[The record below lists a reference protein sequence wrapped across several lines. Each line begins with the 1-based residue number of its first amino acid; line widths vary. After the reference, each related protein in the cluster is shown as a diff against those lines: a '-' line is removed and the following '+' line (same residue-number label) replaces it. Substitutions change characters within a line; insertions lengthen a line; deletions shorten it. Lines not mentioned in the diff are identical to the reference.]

1 MSSKIIWDFLKKEGF
16 SDFGVA
22 GLMGNLDAESALRPN
37 NLQDTY
43 SRSLGLSDAEYTAKV
58 DNGTYTNFVRDSAGY
73 GLAQWT
79 YWSRKEN
86 LLNYAKSKKKS
97 IGDLEMQ
104 LEFLVKELKTSYK
117 NSVYNILVNATTVQQ
132 ASDVVLMNF
141 ERPANAA
148 AQKSKRAAM
157 GQVYYDKYAK
167 GVENTTM
174 ATNTYK
180 KGQKTKLSE
189 NFNSLEFDCHGS
201 GCCSETIINP
211 KLVEYVQKIRDHFGK
226 SITVT
231 SGYRCPVHN
240 KRIGGA
246 TGSRHSKGDAADIV
260 VSGVAPR
267 EVAKYAESIG
277 IKGIGLYETNAD
289 GHFTHVDTRDVK
301 SFWYGQ
307 NEAKRTTFGG
317 STPVPD
323 PSPAPTPKPSINNN
337 VLSIGDTGEDV
348 RKLQEQLVKLGYNV
362 GSKGPDGDFGSKTYA
377 AVIDFQRKH
386 NLKDDGIV
394 GPLTENAIKEAIKN
408 MEQNTATPEVEE
420 KKTFKVGDTV
430 RLVPGATYVGGGSI
444 ASYIFD
450 KKLYIREVRKD
461 GNYIIS
467 TLKTGAITGMVSPEA
482 VVDYEGTAVVVQPN
496 FEPYL
501 VKITASA
508 LNVRAGAGTQYP
520 IITQLRKN
528 GVYTIVGE
536 NGKWGKLKTSGWISL
551 DYTKKLDLN
560 NG

>member
-1 MSSKIIWDFLKKEGF
+1 M
-16 SDFGVA
+16 
-22 GLMGNLDAESALRPN
+22 
-37 NLQDTY
+37 
-43 SRSLGLSDAEYTAKV
+43 
-58 DNGTYTNFVRDSAGY
+58 
-73 GLAQWT
+73 
-79 YWSRKEN
+79 
-86 LLNYAKSKKKS
+86 
-97 IGDLEMQ
+97 
-104 LEFLVKELKTSYK
+104 KTSYK

-157 GQVYYDKYAK
+157 GQVYYNKYAK

-189 NFNSLEFDCHGS
+189 NFSSVEFDCHGS

-260 VSGVAPR
+260 VTGVAPR

-277 IKGIGLYETNAD
+277 IKGIGLYETSAD

-317 STPVPD
+317 STPAPD
-323 PSPAPTPKPSINNN
+323 PSPAPAPQPSINNN

-348 RKLQEQLVKLGYNV
+348 RELQEWLVKLGYNV

-394 GPLTENAIKEAIKN
+394 GPLTENAIKEAIDMMDENVIIPEKEELKLEEG
-408 MEQNTATPEVEE
+408 MEVALLN
-420 KKTFKVGDTV
+420 
-430 RLVPGATYVGGGSI
+430 GAVFTNGKSI
-444 ASYIFD
+444 ASWMFN
-450 KKLYIREVRKD
+450 KKLYVRKV
-461 GNYIIS
+461 NENNITIS
-467 TLKTGAITGMVSPEA
+467 TVKSGAVSGIVDKKWLKVWDEA
-482 VVDYEGTAVVVQPN
+482 LEAAPGFNSYIVM
-496 FEPYL
+496 
-501 VKITASA
+501 ITADV
-508 LNVRAGAGTQYP
+508 LNVRAGAGTNYKVNTQVKKHQLYT
-520 IITQLRKN
+520 IIDEKDGWGRLKN
-528 GVYTIVGE
+528 G
-536 NGKWGKLKTSGWISL
+536 SGWISL
-551 DYTKKLDLN
+551 EFAQKVK
-560 NG
+560 

>member
-1 MSSKIIWDFLKKEGF
+1 M
-16 SDFGVA
+16 
-22 GLMGNLDAESALRPN
+22 
-37 NLQDTY
+37 
-43 SRSLGLSDAEYTAKV
+43 
-58 DNGTYTNFVRDSAGY
+58 
-73 GLAQWT
+73 
-79 YWSRKEN
+79 
-86 LLNYAKSKKKS
+86 
-97 IGDLEMQ
+97 
-104 LEFLVKELKTSYK
+104 KTSYK

-189 NFNSLEFDCHGS
+189 NFNSSEFDCHGS

-211 KLVEYVQKIRDHFGK
+211 KLVEYVQQIRDHFGK

-231 SGYRCPVHN
+231 SGYRCPTHN
-240 KRIGGA
+240 KRVGGA

-277 IKGIGLYETNAD
+277 IKGIGLYETSAD

-317 STPVPD
+317 STP
-323 PSPAPTPKPSINNN
+323 APTPTPTPQPSINND

-348 RKLQEQLVKLGYNV
+348 RELQEWLVKLGYNV

-394 GPLTENAIKEAIKN
+394 GPLTKKAIKEAIDMMDEN
-408 MEQNTATPEVEE
+408 VIIPEVGDLKLE
-420 KKTFKVGDTV
+420 VGAEVMLTKDAVFTNGKSV
-430 RLVPGATYVGGGSI
+430 
-444 ASYIFD
+444 ASWLFG
-450 KKLYIREVRKD
+450 KKLYVRKINGD
-461 GNYIIS
+461 NVTVSTVQSGAVSGIVDKKYLKKYDS
-467 TLKTGAITGMVSPEA
+467 TLIAAPGFDEYVVMITGD
-482 VVDYEGTAVVVQPN
+482 VV
-496 FEPYL
+496 
-501 VKITASA
+501 
-508 LNVRAGAGTQYP
+508 NVRAGAGTNYKAT
-520 IITQLRKN
+520 TQVKQHQL
-528 GVYTIVGE
+528 YTIVDEKDG
-536 NGKWGKLKTSGWISL
+536 WGKLKNGSGWICL
-551 DYTKKLDLN
+551 EFAQKVK
-560 NG
+560 

>member
-104 LEFLVKELKTSYK
+104 LEFLVQELKISYK

-141 ERPANAA
+141 EKPANAA

-189 NFNSLEFDCHGS
+189 NFNSSEFDCHGS
-201 GCCSETIINP
+201 GCCSETIVNP

-317 STPVPD
+317 STPVPN
-323 PSPAPTPKPSINNN
+323 PSPAPAPKPSVNNN
-337 VLSIGDTGEDV
+337 VLSIGDTGENV

-386 NLKDDGIV
+386 NLDDDGIV
-394 GPLTENAIKEAIKN
+394 GPLTENAIKEAIEN
-408 MEQNTATPEVEE
+408 MEQNVVTPDIE
-420 KKTFKVGDTV
+420 TFKIGEIAQ
-430 RLVPGATYVGGGSI
+430 LIPGATYIDGKSIPAWIINSKIYIRSEMQENNSI
-444 ASYIFD
+444 AFS
-450 KKLYIREVRKD
+450 
-461 GNYIIS
+461 IS
-467 TLKTGAITGMVSPEA
+467 KTGPITGVTNISNLMKYIPGENIEINSTFENYVIK
-482 VVDYEGTAVVVQPN
+482 VTADV
-496 FEPYL
+496 
-501 VKITASA
+501 
-508 LNVRAGAGTQYP
+508 LNIRAGAGTNFKV
-520 IITQLRKN
+520 IGQLRKFDLC
-528 GVYTIVGE
+528 TIIAE
-536 NGKWGKLKTSGWISL
+536 KNNWGKLKNGAGWICL
-551 DYTKKLDLN
+551 DYVQKLKK

>member
-1 MSSKIIWDFLKKEGF
+1 M
-16 SDFGVA
+16 
-22 GLMGNLDAESALRPN
+22 
-37 NLQDTY
+37 
-43 SRSLGLSDAEYTAKV
+43 
-58 DNGTYTNFVRDSAGY
+58 
-73 GLAQWT
+73 
-79 YWSRKEN
+79 
-86 LLNYAKSKKKS
+86 
-97 IGDLEMQ
+97 
-104 LEFLVKELKTSYK
+104 KTSYK

-167 GVENTTM
+167 GVENTIM
-174 ATNTYK
+174 ATNTHK
-180 KGQKTKLSE
+180 KGQATKLSE
-189 NFNSLEFDCHGS
+189 NFTSLEFDCHGS

-260 VSGVAPR
+260 VAGVAPR

-317 STPVPD
+317 STPAPD
-323 PSPAPTPKPSINNN
+323 PSPAPAPKPSINND

-377 AVIDFQRKH
+377 AIIDFQRKH

-394 GPLTENAIKEAIKN
+394 GPLTENAIKEAVEKMNEDII
-408 MEQNTATPEVEE
+408 TTPQDDNKENNKE
-420 KKTFKVGDTV
+420 FNIGDAV
-430 RLVPGATYVGGGSI
+430 SILLGSTYTSGKLIPSWVYNS
-444 ASYIFD
+444 
-450 KKLYIREVRKD
+450 KLYIRKFLNEKKQAV
-461 GNYIIS
+461 IS
-467 TLKTGAITGMVSPEA
+467 THRTGSVTGIVETENLIPYGSSQVAE
-482 VVDYEGTAVVVQPN
+482 D
-496 FEPYL
+496 FEPYY
-501 VKITASA
+501 VTIDTDV
-508 LNVRAGAGTQYP
+508 LNVRDGAGTSFKVN
-520 IITQLRKN
+520 TQVKRNQIFTVIDERN
-528 GVYTIVGE
+528 G
-536 NGKWGKLKTSGWISL
+536 WGKLKSGIGWISL
-551 DYTKKLDLN
+551 EYTKKLK
-560 NG
+560 

>member
-43 SRSLGLSDAEYTAKV
+43 SHSLGLSDAEYTAKV

-260 VSGVAPR
+260 VAGVAPR

-307 NEAKRTTFGG
+307 NEAKRTSFGG
-317 STPVPD
+317 STPAPD
-323 PSPAPTPKPSINNN
+323 PSPAPTPQPSINND

-348 RKLQEQLVKLGYNV
+348 KELQEWLVKLGYNV

-377 AVIDFQRKH
+377 AVIDFQRKN
-386 NLKDDGIV
+386 NLDDDGIV
-394 GPLTENAIKEAIKN
+394 GPLTKNAIKEAIKN
-408 MEQNTATPEVEE
+408 MDTIKDFVFEPGVEVA
-420 KKTFKVGDTV
+420 
-430 RLVPGATYVGGGSI
+430 LLNGAEFTNGKAV
-444 ASYIFD
+444 ASWMFN
-450 KKLYIREVRKD
+450 KKLYVRKVN
-461 GNYIIS
+461 GENITIS
-467 TLKTGAITGMVSPEA
+467 TVKTGPVSGIVDKKWLKEWNGQLEAAPGFESYVVMV
-482 VVDYEGTAVVVQPN
+482 TANV
-496 FEPYL
+496 
-501 VKITASA
+501 
-508 LNVRAGAGTQYP
+508 LNVRDDAGTDFKVNAQVKKSQLFT
-520 IITQLRKN
+520 IIDEKD
-528 GVYTIVGE
+528 G
-536 NGKWGKLKTSGWISL
+536 WGKLKDGTGWISL
-551 DYTKKLDLN
+551 EYTRKL
-560 NG
+560 G

>member
-1 MSSKIIWDFLKKEGF
+1 M
-16 SDFGVA
+16 
-22 GLMGNLDAESALRPN
+22 
-37 NLQDTY
+37 
-43 SRSLGLSDAEYTAKV
+43 
-58 DNGTYTNFVRDSAGY
+58 
-73 GLAQWT
+73 
-79 YWSRKEN
+79 
-86 LLNYAKSKKKS
+86 
-97 IGDLEMQ
+97 
-104 LEFLVKELKTSYK
+104 KTSYK

-211 KLVEYVQKIRDHFGK
+211 KLVEYVQQIRDHFGK

-231 SGYRCPVHN
+231 SGYRCPTHN

-260 VSGVAPR
+260 VAGVAPR

-317 STPVPD
+317 STPA
-323 PSPAPTPKPSINNN
+323 PAPVPAPQPSINND

-348 RKLQEQLVKLGYNV
+348 RELQEWLVKLGYNV

-377 AVIDFQRKH
+377 AVIDFQRKYD
-386 NLKDDGIV
+386 LDDDGIV
-394 GPLTENAIKEAIKN
+394 GPLTKNAIKEAIKN
-408 MEQNTATPEVEE
+408 MDVINDFVFEPGVEVA
-420 KKTFKVGDTV
+420 
-430 RLVPGATYVGGGSI
+430 LLNGAEFTNGKAI
-444 ASYIFD
+444 ASWMFN
-450 KKLYIREVRKD
+450 KKLYVRKVN
-461 GNYIIS
+461 GENITIS
-467 TLKTGAITGMVSPEA
+467 TVKTGPVSGIVDKKWLKEWNGQLEA
-482 VVDYEGTAVVVQPN
+482 APGFESYVVM
-496 FEPYL
+496 
-501 VKITASA
+501 ITANV
-508 LNVRAGAGTQYP
+508 LNVRDDAGTDFKINAQVKKSQLFT
-520 IITQLRKN
+520 IIDEKD
-528 GVYTIVGE
+528 G
-536 NGKWGKLKTSGWISL
+536 WGKLKDGTGWISL
-551 DYTKKLDLN
+551 EYTRKL
-560 NG
+560 G

>member
-22 GLMGNLDAESALRPN
+22 GLMGNLDAESALRPD

-104 LEFLVKELKTSYK
+104 LEFLVQELKISYK

-189 NFNSLEFDCHGS
+189 NFNSSEFDCHGS
-201 GCCSETIINP
+201 GCCSETIVNP

-317 STPVPD
+317 STPAPN
-323 PSPAPTPKPSINNN
+323 PSPAPAPKPSVNNN
-337 VLSIGDTGEDV
+337 VLSIGDTGENV

-386 NLKDDGIV
+386 NLDDDGIV
-394 GPLTENAIKEAIKN
+394 GPLTENAIKEAIEN
-408 MEQNTATPEVEE
+408 MEQNVVTPDIE
-420 KKTFKVGDTV
+420 TFKIGEIAQ
-430 RLVPGATYVGGGSI
+430 LIPGATYIDGKSIPAWVINSKIYVRSEMQENNSI
-444 ASYIFD
+444 AFS
-450 KKLYIREVRKD
+450 
-461 GNYIIS
+461 IS
-467 TLKTGAITGMVSPEA
+467 KTGPITGVTNISNLMKYIPGENIEINS
-482 VVDYEGTAVVVQPN
+482 N
-496 FEPYL
+496 FENY
-501 VKITASA
+501 VIKVTADV
-508 LNVRAGAGTQYP
+508 LNIRAGAGTNFKV
-520 IITQLRKN
+520 IGQLRKFDLC
-528 GVYTIVGE
+528 TIIAE
-536 NGKWGKLKTSGWISL
+536 KNNWGKLKNGAGWICL
-551 DYTKKLDLN
+551 DYVQKLKK

>member
-1 MSSKIIWDFLKKEGF
+1 M
-16 SDFGVA
+16 
-22 GLMGNLDAESALRPN
+22 
-37 NLQDTY
+37 
-43 SRSLGLSDAEYTAKV
+43 
-58 DNGTYTNFVRDSAGY
+58 
-73 GLAQWT
+73 
-79 YWSRKEN
+79 
-86 LLNYAKSKKKS
+86 
-97 IGDLEMQ
+97 
-104 LEFLVKELKTSYK
+104 KTSYK

-260 VSGVAPR
+260 VAGVAPR

-307 NEAKRTTFGG
+307 NEAKRTTFRG
-317 STPVPD
+317 STPAPD
-323 PSPAPTPKPSINNN
+323 PSPAPAPKPSINNN

-394 GPLTENAIKEAIKN
+394 GPLTENAIKEDIKN
-408 MEQNTATPEVEE
+408 MEQNVIIPEEE
-420 KKTFKVGDTV
+420 EVKLEEGMEVA
-430 RLVPGATYVGGGSI
+430 LLNGAVFTNGKSV
-444 ASYIFD
+444 ASWMFN
-450 KKLYIREVRKD
+450 KKLYVRKVNGD
-461 GNYIIS
+461 NITIS
-467 TLKTGAITGMVSPEA
+467 TVKSGAVSGIVDKKWLKAWDNALVAAPGFDEY
-482 VVDYEGTAVVVQPN
+482 VVT
-496 FEPYL
+496 
-501 VKITASA
+501 ITADV
-508 LNVRAGAGTQYP
+508 LNVRAGAGTNYKINAQVKRHQKYT
-520 IITQLRKN
+520 IIDEKDGWGKMKN
-528 GVYTIVGE
+528 GT
-536 NGKWGKLKTSGWISL
+536 GWISL
-551 DYTKKLDLN
+551 EYTQKA
-560 NG
+560 

>member
-22 GLMGNLDAESALRPN
+22 GLMGNLDAESALHPN

-104 LEFLVKELKTSYK
+104 LEFLVQELKISYK

-189 NFNSLEFDCHGS
+189 NFNSSEFDCHGS
-201 GCCSETIINP
+201 GCCSETIVNP

-317 STPVPD
+317 STPA
-323 PSPAPTPKPSINNN
+323 PAPKPSVNNN
-337 VLSIGDTGEDV
+337 VLSIGDTGENV

-386 NLKDDGIV
+386 NLDDDGIV
-394 GPLTENAIKEAIKN
+394 GPLTENAIKEAIEN
-408 MEQNTATPEVEE
+408 MEQNVVTPDIE
-420 KKTFKVGDTV
+420 TFKIGEIAQ
-430 RLVPGATYVGGGSI
+430 LIPGATYIDGKSIPAWVINSKIYVRSEMQENNSI
-444 ASYIFD
+444 AFS
-450 KKLYIREVRKD
+450 
-461 GNYIIS
+461 IS
-467 TLKTGAITGMVSPEA
+467 KTGPITGVTNISNLMKYIPGENIEINS
-482 VVDYEGTAVVVQPN
+482 N
-496 FEPYL
+496 FENY
-501 VKITASA
+501 VIKVTADV
-508 LNVRAGAGTQYP
+508 LNIRAGAGTNFKV
-520 IITQLRKN
+520 IGQLRKFDLC
-528 GVYTIVGE
+528 TIIAE
-536 NGKWGKLKTSGWISL
+536 KNNWGKLKNGAGWICL
-551 DYTKKLDLN
+551 DYVQKLKK

>member
-1 MSSKIIWDFLKKEGF
+1 M
-16 SDFGVA
+16 
-22 GLMGNLDAESALRPN
+22 
-37 NLQDTY
+37 
-43 SRSLGLSDAEYTAKV
+43 
-58 DNGTYTNFVRDSAGY
+58 
-73 GLAQWT
+73 
-79 YWSRKEN
+79 
-86 LLNYAKSKKKS
+86 
-97 IGDLEMQ
+97 
-104 LEFLVKELKTSYK
+104 KTSYK

-141 ERPANAA
+141 EKPANAA

-277 IKGIGLYETNAD
+277 IKGIGLYETDAD

-317 STPVPD
+317 NAPTPVP
-323 PSPAPTPKPSINNN
+323 SPIPAPKPSINNN

-377 AVIDFQRKH
+377 AVIDFQRKY
-386 NLKDDGIV
+386 NLEDDGIV
-394 GPLTENAIKEAIKN
+394 GPLTENAIKEAVEKMNEDII
-408 MEQNTATPEVEE
+408 TTPQDDKENNKE
-420 KKTFKVGDTV
+420 FNIGDAV
-430 RLVPGATYVGGGSI
+430 SILLGSTYTSGKLIPSWVYNS
-444 ASYIFD
+444 
-450 KKLYIREVRKD
+450 KLYIRKFLNEKKQAV
-461 GNYIIS
+461 IS
-467 TLKTGAITGMVSPEA
+467 THRTGSVTGIVETENLIPYGSSQVAE
-482 VVDYEGTAVVVQPN
+482 D
-496 FEPYL
+496 FEPYY
-501 VKITASA
+501 VTIDTDV
-508 LNVRAGAGTQYP
+508 LNVRDGAGTSFKVN
-520 IITQLRKN
+520 TQVKRNQIFTVIDERN
-528 GVYTIVGE
+528 G
-536 NGKWGKLKTSGWISL
+536 WGKLKSGIGWISL
-551 DYTKKLDLN
+551 EYTKKLK
-560 NG
+560 

>member
-1 MSSKIIWDFLKKEGF
+1 M
-16 SDFGVA
+16 
-22 GLMGNLDAESALRPN
+22 
-37 NLQDTY
+37 
-43 SRSLGLSDAEYTAKV
+43 
-58 DNGTYTNFVRDSAGY
+58 
-73 GLAQWT
+73 
-79 YWSRKEN
+79 
-86 LLNYAKSKKKS
+86 
-97 IGDLEMQ
+97 
-104 LEFLVKELKTSYK
+104 KTSYK

-189 NFNSLEFDCHGS
+189 NFNSSEFDCHGS

-260 VSGVAPR
+260 VAGVAPR

-317 STPVPD
+317 STPAPN
-323 PSPAPTPKPSINNN
+323 PSPAPAPQPSINNN

-348 RKLQEQLVKLGYNV
+348 RELQEWLVKLGYNV

-394 GPLTENAIKEAIKN
+394 GPLTENAIKEAIDMMDEN
-408 MEQNTATPEVEE
+408 VIIPEEE
-420 KKTFKVGDTV
+420 ELKLEVGTGVMLTKDAVFTNGKSV
-430 RLVPGATYVGGGSI
+430 
-444 ASYIFD
+444 ASWLFG
-450 KKLYIREVRKD
+450 KKLYVRRVD
-461 GNYIIS
+461 GDNITIS
-467 TLKTGAITGMVSPEA
+467 TVQSGAVSGIVDKKYLKKYDSTLVAAPGFNEYVVIITGD
-482 VVDYEGTAVVVQPN
+482 VV
-496 FEPYL
+496 
-501 VKITASA
+501 
-508 LNVRAGAGTQYP
+508 NVRAGAGIKFKATTQVKQH
-520 IITQLRKN
+520 QL
-528 GVYTIVGE
+528 YTIIDEKDG
-536 NGKWGKLKTSGWISL
+536 WGKLKNGSGWICL
-551 DYTKKLDLN
+551 DFAKKIEKK
-560 NG
+560 

>member
-43 SRSLGLSDAEYTAKV
+43 SRSLGLSDAEYTTKV

-79 YWSRKEN
+79 YWFRKEN
-86 LLNYAKSKKKS
+86 LLNYAKSKNKS

-117 NSVYNILVNATTVQQ
+117 NSVYNILLNATTVQQ

-174 ATNTYK
+174 AANTYK

-189 NFNSLEFDCHGS
+189 NFVSTEFDCHGK
-201 GCCSETIINP
+201 GCCSETTVNP

-231 SGYRCPVHN
+231 SGYRCATHN
-240 KRIGGA
+240 KNVGGA

-260 VSGVAPR
+260 VSGVTPA

-289 GHFTHVDTRDVK
+289 GHFTHIDTRDVK

-307 NEAKRTTFGG
+307 AQAKRTTFGG
-317 STPVPD
+317 GSTTTETTPVT
-323 PSPAPTPKPSINNN
+323 PTSNNL
-337 VLSIGDTGEDV
+337 VFGSEGDRVKT
-348 RKLQEQLVKLGYNV
+348 LQENLIKLGYDL
-362 GSKGPDGDFGSKTYA
+362 GKTGADGDFGTKTLT
-377 AVIDFQRKH
+377 AVKDFQQKH
-386 NLKDDGIV
+386 NLKVDGIV
-394 GPLTENAIKEAIKN
+394 GPATENAIKEAIKN
-408 MEQNTATPEVEE
+408 MEQNIVNPEEE
-420 KKTFKVGDTV
+420 KEFKVGDIIK
-430 RLVPGATYVGGGSI
+430 LKKNATY
-444 ASYIFD
+444 ASGTEIPNWI
-450 KKLYIREVRKD
+450 KKSKLYIRDIRPNGDYV
-461 GNYIIS
+461 IS
-467 TLKTGAITGMVSPEA
+467 TKMTGSVSG
-482 VVDYEGTAVVVQPN
+482 VVNPDVIEKYVDVIIDEGFT
-496 FEPYL
+496 PYL
-501 VKITASA
+501 VRITADV
-508 LNVRAGAGTQYP
+508 LNVRANAGTSYKVNCQIKY
-520 IITQLRKN
+520 N
-528 GVYTIVGE
+528 GVHTIVGE
-536 NGKWGKLKTSGWISL
+536 KDGWGRLKNGSGWIAL
-551 DYTKKLDLN
+551 EYTEKV
-560 NG
+560 

>member
-1 MSSKIIWDFLKKEGF
+1 MSNSKIIWDFLKKEGF

-104 LEFLVKELKTSYK
+104 LEFLVQELKTSYK

-157 GQVYYDKYAK
+157 GQVYYDKYVK

-189 NFNSLEFDCHGS
+189 NFSSLEFDCHGS

-231 SGYRCPVHN
+231 SGYRCPIHN

-260 VSGVAPR
+260 VQGVTPR

-277 IKGIGLYETNAD
+277 IKGIGLYETSAD
-289 GHFTHVDTRDVK
+289 GYFTHIDTRDKK

-307 NEAKRTTFGG
+307 KEAPRTTFGG
-317 STPVPD
+317 GSSVTPT
-323 PSPAPTPKPSINNN
+323 PAPQSD
-337 VLSIGDTGEDV
+337 LLRFGSEGDDV
-348 RKLQEQLVKLGYNV
+348 KELQENLIKLGYDL
-362 GSKGPDGDFGSKTYA
+362 GKSGADGDFGTKTLV
-377 AVIDFQRKH
+377 AVKDFQEKH
-386 NLKDDGIV
+386 NLTVDGIV
-394 GPLTENAIKEAIKN
+394 GSATKKAIKEAINKMSEN
-408 MEQNTATPEVEE
+408 AIIVPEEELEIEAGMEVMLTNDAIFTNG
-420 KKTFKVGDTV
+420 K
-430 RLVPGATYVGGGSI
+430 SI
-444 ASYIFD
+444 ASWMFN
-450 KKLYIREVRKD
+450 KKLYVRKINGD
-461 GNYIIS
+461 DITIS
-467 TLKTGAITGMVSPEA
+467 TVKTGPISGVVNKKYLKKYDSELVAAPGFEPYVVAITGD
-482 VVDYEGTAVVVQPN
+482 VV
-496 FEPYL
+496 
-501 VKITASA
+501 
-508 LNVRAGAGTQYP
+508 NVRAGAGTNYKVNTQVKQNQLYT
-520 IITQLRKN
+520 IIDEKDGWGRLKN
-528 GVYTIVGE
+528 G
-536 NGKWGKLKTSGWISL
+536 SGWISL
-551 DYTKKLDLN
+551 EFTRKIEAKK
-560 NG
+560 

>member
-43 SRSLGLSDAEYTAKV
+43 SREFKLSDVEYTTKV
-58 DNGTYTNFVRDSAGY
+58 DNGTYTNFVHDEAGY

-104 LEFLVKELKTSYK
+104 LEFLIKELKTSYT
-117 NSVYNILVNATTVQQ
+117 NSVYNILKNATSVQQ

-148 AQKSKRAAM
+148 SKKKERAAM

-317 STPVPD
+317 STSTPD
-323 PSPAPTPKPSINNN
+323 PSPAPAPKPSINNN

-394 GPLTENAIKEAIKN
+394 GPLTENAIKEAIEN
-408 MEQNTATPEVEE
+408 MEQNIITPEVKVFKNGDAIRILPGSKYTTGADIPNWIINSKLYARSEADANDTIAFSMS
-420 KKTFKVGDTV
+420 KTGPITG
-430 RLVPGATYVGGGSI
+430 RTNI
-444 ASYIFD
+444 ANVMEYTAEAPIDPEFVSYI
-450 KKLYIREVRKD
+450 
-461 GNYIIS
+461 
-467 TLKTGAITGMVSPEA
+467 
-482 VVDYEGTAVVVQPN
+482 VQ
-496 FEPYL
+496 
-501 VKITASA
+501 ITADV
-508 LNVRAGAGTQYP
+508 LNVRAGAGTNFKV
-520 IITQLRKN
+520 TSQLYRHSLQ
-528 GVYTIVGE
+528 TIVAEKDG
-536 NGKWGKLKTSGWISL
+536 WGKLKNGTGWISL
-551 DYTKKLDLN
+551 QYTKKVK
-560 NG
+560 

>member
-1 MSSKIIWDFLKKEGF
+1 MSNSKIIWDFLKKEGF

-104 LEFLVKELKTSYK
+104 LEFLVQELKTSYK

-157 GQVYYDKYAK
+157 GQVYYDKYVK

-174 ATNTYK
+174 ATNIYK

-189 NFNSLEFDCHGS
+189 NFSSLEFDCHGS

-226 SITVT
+226 PITVT
-231 SGYRCPVHN
+231 SGYRCPIHN
-240 KRIGGA
+240 KRVGGA

-260 VSGVAPR
+260 VQGVTPR
-267 EVAKYAESIG
+267 EVAQYAESIG
-277 IKGIGLYETNAD
+277 IKGIGLYETSAD
-289 GHFTHVDTRDVK
+289 GYFTHVDTRDTK

-307 NEAKRTTFGG
+307 REAKRTTFGG
-317 STPVPD
+317 GSSVT
-323 PSPAPTPKPSINNN
+323 PTPTPQPPIKND
-337 VLSIGDTGEDV
+337 VLSIGDIGEEV
-348 RKLQEQLVKLGYNV
+348 KELQEWLVKLGYNV
-362 GSKGPDGDFGSKTYA
+362 GPKGPDGDFGSKTYA
-377 AVIDFQRKH
+377 AVVDFQRKH
-386 NLKDDGIV
+386 NLTDDGIV
-394 GPLTENAIKEAIKN
+394 GPLTKKAIKEAVNKMNENGIIV
-408 MEQNTATPEVEE
+408 PEE
-420 KKTFKVGDTV
+420 KLEIEVGMEVMLTNDAIFTN
-430 RLVPGATYVGGGSI
+430 GKSI
-444 ASYIFD
+444 ASWMFN
-450 KKLYIREVRKD
+450 KKLYVRKINGD
-461 GNYIIS
+461 DITIS
-467 TLKTGAITGMVSPEA
+467 TVKTGPISGVVNKKYLKKYDSELVAAPGFEAYVVAITGD
-482 VVDYEGTAVVVQPN
+482 VV
-496 FEPYL
+496 
-501 VKITASA
+501 
-508 LNVRAGAGTQYP
+508 NVRAGAGTNYKVNTQVRQNQLYT
-520 IITQLRKN
+520 IIDEKDGWGRLKN
-528 GVYTIVGE
+528 G
-536 NGKWGKLKTSGWISL
+536 SGWISL
-551 DYTKKLDLN
+551 EFTRKIEAKK
-560 NG
+560 

>member
-1 MSSKIIWDFLKKEGF
+1 MSNSKIIWDFLKKEGF

-58 DNGTYTNFVRDSAGY
+58 NNGTYTNFVRDSAGY

-104 LEFLVKELKTSYK
+104 LEFLVQELKTSYK

-148 AQKSKRAAM
+148 AQKSKRATM
-157 GQVYYDKYAK
+157 GQVYYDKYVK

-189 NFNSLEFDCHGS
+189 NFSSLEFDCHGS

-260 VSGVAPR
+260 VQGVTPR

-277 IKGIGLYETNAD
+277 IKGIGLYETSAD
-289 GHFTHVDTRDVK
+289 GYFTHIDTRDKK

-307 NEAKRTTFGG
+307 KEAPRTTFGG
-317 STPVPD
+317 GSSVTPT
-323 PSPAPTPKPSINNN
+323 PAPQSD
-337 VLSIGDTGEDV
+337 LLRFGSEGDDV
-348 RKLQEQLVKLGYNV
+348 KELQENLIKLGYDL
-362 GSKGPDGDFGSKTYA
+362 GKSGADGDFGTKTLV
-377 AVIDFQRKH
+377 AVKDFQEKH
-386 NLKDDGIV
+386 NLTVDGIV
-394 GPLTENAIKEAIKN
+394 GSATKKAIKEAINKMSEN
-408 MEQNTATPEVEE
+408 AIIIPEEELEIEAGMEVMLTNDAIFTNG
-420 KKTFKVGDTV
+420 K
-430 RLVPGATYVGGGSI
+430 SI
-444 ASYIFD
+444 ASWMFN
-450 KKLYIREVRKD
+450 KKLYVRKINGD
-461 GNYIIS
+461 DITIS
-467 TLKTGAITGMVSPEA
+467 TVKTGPISGVVNKKYLKKYDSELVAAPGFEAYVVAITGD
-482 VVDYEGTAVVVQPN
+482 VV
-496 FEPYL
+496 
-501 VKITASA
+501 
-508 LNVRAGAGTQYP
+508 NVRAGAGTNYKVNTQVKQNQLYT
-520 IITQLRKN
+520 IIDEKDGWGRLKN
-528 GVYTIVGE
+528 G
-536 NGKWGKLKTSGWISL
+536 SGWISL
-551 DYTKKLDLN
+551 EFTRKIEAKK
-560 NG
+560 

>member
-1 MSSKIIWDFLKKEGF
+1 M
-16 SDFGVA
+16 
-22 GLMGNLDAESALRPN
+22 
-37 NLQDTY
+37 
-43 SRSLGLSDAEYTAKV
+43 
-58 DNGTYTNFVRDSAGY
+58 
-73 GLAQWT
+73 
-79 YWSRKEN
+79 
-86 LLNYAKSKKKS
+86 
-97 IGDLEMQ
+97 
-104 LEFLVKELKTSYK
+104 KTSYK

-189 NFNSLEFDCHGS
+189 NFNSSEFDCHGS

-211 KLVEYVQKIRDHFGK
+211 KLVEYVQQIRDHFGK

-231 SGYRCPVHN
+231 SGYRCPTHN
-240 KRIGGA
+240 KRVGGA

-277 IKGIGLYETNAD
+277 IKGIGLYETSAD

-317 STPVPD
+317 STP
-323 PSPAPTPKPSINNN
+323 APTPTPTPQPSVNND

-348 RKLQEQLVKLGYNV
+348 RELQEWLVKLGYNV

-408 MEQNTATPEVEE
+408 MEQNIVIPEEE
-420 KKTFKVGDTV
+420 VKFEAGMEVALLNGAVFTNGKTV
-430 RLVPGATYVGGGSI
+430 
-444 ASYIFD
+444 ASWMFN
-450 KKLYIREVRKD
+450 KKLYVRKVD
-461 GNYIIS
+461 GDNVTIS
-467 TLKTGAITGMVSPEA
+467 TVKSGAVSGIVDKKWLKVWDDALVAAPGFDEY
-482 VVDYEGTAVVVQPN
+482 VVT
-496 FEPYL
+496 
-501 VKITASA
+501 ITADV
-508 LNVRAGAGTQYP
+508 LNVRAGAGTNYKINAQVKRHQKYT
-520 IITQLRKN
+520 IIDEKDGWGKMKN
-528 GVYTIVGE
+528 GT
-536 NGKWGKLKTSGWISL
+536 GWISL
-551 DYTKKLDLN
+551 EYAQKA
-560 NG
+560 

>member
-22 GLMGNLDAESALRPN
+22 GLMGNLDAESALHPN

-104 LEFLVKELKTSYK
+104 LEFLVQELKISYK

-189 NFNSLEFDCHGS
+189 NFNSSEFDCHGS
-201 GCCSETIINP
+201 GCCSETIVNP

-301 SFWYGQ
+301 SFWYCQ

-317 STPVPD
+317 STPAPD
-323 PSPAPTPKPSINNN
+323 PSPAPAPKPSVNNN
-337 VLSIGDTGEDV
+337 VLSIGDTGENV

-386 NLKDDGIV
+386 NLDDDGIV
-394 GPLTENAIKEAIKN
+394 GPLTENAIKEAIEN
-408 MEQNTATPEVEE
+408 MEQNVVTPDIE
-420 KKTFKVGDTV
+420 TFKIGEIAQ
-430 RLVPGATYVGGGSI
+430 LIPGATYIDGKSIPAWVINSKIYVRSEMQENNSI
-444 ASYIFD
+444 AFS
-450 KKLYIREVRKD
+450 
-461 GNYIIS
+461 IS
-467 TLKTGAITGMVSPEA
+467 KTGPITGVTNISNLMKYIPGENIEINS
-482 VVDYEGTAVVVQPN
+482 N
-496 FEPYL
+496 FENY
-501 VKITASA
+501 VIKVTADV
-508 LNVRAGAGTQYP
+508 LNIRAGAGTNFKV
-520 IITQLRKN
+520 IGQLRKFDLC
-528 GVYTIVGE
+528 TIIAE
-536 NGKWGKLKTSGWISL
+536 KNNWGKLKNGAGWICL
-551 DYTKKLDLN
+551 DYVQKLKK

>member
-43 SRSLGLSDAEYTAKV
+43 SREFKLSDVEYTTKV
-58 DNGTYTNFVRDSAGY
+58 DNGTYTNFVHDEAGY

-104 LEFLVKELKTSYK
+104 LEFLVKELKTSYI
-117 NSVYNILVNATTVQQ
+117 NSVYNILKNATSVQQ

-148 AQKSKRAAM
+148 SKKKERADM

-189 NFNSLEFDCHGS
+189 NFVSTEFDCHGN
-201 GCCSETIINP
+201 GCCSQTTINP

-231 SGYRCPVHN
+231 SGYRCATHN
-240 KRIGGA
+240 KNVGGA

-260 VSGVAPR
+260 VSGVTPA

-289 GHFTHVDTRDVK
+289 GHFVHVDTRDVK

-307 NEAKRTTFGG
+307 GQAKRTTFGG
-317 STPVPD
+317 STSTSD
-323 PSPAPTPKPSINNN
+323 PSPAPVQPSINND

-348 RKLQEQLVKLGYNV
+348 RELQEWLVKLGYNV

-394 GPLTENAIKEAIKN
+394 GPLTKNAIKEAIDMMDENVIIPEEEEVKLKEG
-408 MEQNTATPEVEE
+408 MEVALLN
-420 KKTFKVGDTV
+420 
-430 RLVPGATYVGGGSI
+430 GAVFTNGKSV
-444 ASYIFD
+444 ASWMFN
-450 KKLYIREVRKD
+450 KKLYVRKV
-461 GNYIIS
+461 NENNITIS
-467 TLKTGAITGMVSPEA
+467 TVKSGAVSGIVDKKWLKVWDEA
-482 VVDYEGTAVVVQPN
+482 LEAAPDFNSYIVM
-496 FEPYL
+496 
-501 VKITASA
+501 ITADV
-508 LNVRAGAGTQYP
+508 LNVRAGAGTNYKVNTQVKKHQLYT
-520 IITQLRKN
+520 IIDEKDGWGRLKN
-528 GVYTIVGE
+528 G
-536 NGKWGKLKTSGWISL
+536 SGWISL
-551 DYTKKLDLN
+551 EFTQKVK
-560 NG
+560 

>member
-1 MSSKIIWDFLKKEGF
+1 M
-16 SDFGVA
+16 
-22 GLMGNLDAESALRPN
+22 
-37 NLQDTY
+37 
-43 SRSLGLSDAEYTAKV
+43 
-58 DNGTYTNFVRDSAGY
+58 
-73 GLAQWT
+73 
-79 YWSRKEN
+79 
-86 LLNYAKSKKKS
+86 
-97 IGDLEMQ
+97 
-104 LEFLVKELKTSYK
+104 KTSYK
-117 NSVYNILVNATTVQQ
+117 NSVYNILVNATTIQQ

-189 NFNSLEFDCHGS
+189 NFNSSEFDCHGS

-317 STPVPD
+317 STPAPD
-323 PSPAPTPKPSINNN
+323 PSPVPAPKPSINNN

-408 MEQNTATPEVEE
+408 MEQNIVTPEVKAFKNGDAIRILPGSKYTTGADIPNWIINSKLYARSEADANDTIAFSIS
-420 KKTFKVGDTV
+420 KTGPITG
-430 RLVPGATYVGGGSI
+430 RTNI
-444 ASYIFD
+444 ANVMEYTAEAPVDPDFVSYI
-450 KKLYIREVRKD
+450 
-461 GNYIIS
+461 
-467 TLKTGAITGMVSPEA
+467 
-482 VVDYEGTAVVVQPN
+482 VQ
-496 FEPYL
+496 
-501 VKITASA
+501 ITADV
-508 LNVRAGAGTQYP
+508 LNVRAGADTSFKV
-520 IITQLRKN
+520 TSQLYRHSLQTIVAEKDGWGRLKN
-528 GVYTIVGE
+528 GT
-536 NGKWGKLKTSGWISL
+536 GWISL
-551 DYTKKLDLN
+551 KYTKKVK
-560 NG
+560 

>member
-43 SRSLGLSDAEYTAKV
+43 SRSLGLSDAEYTTKV

-86 LLNYAKSKKKS
+86 LLNYAKSKNKS

-117 NSVYNILVNATTVQQ
+117 NSVYNILLNATTVQQ

-189 NFNSLEFDCHGS
+189 NFNSSEFDCHGS

-211 KLVEYVQKIRDHFGK
+211 KLVEYVQQIRDQFGK

-231 SGYRCPVHN
+231 SGYRCPTHN

-260 VSGVAPR
+260 VSGVAPK

-289 GHFTHVDTRDVK
+289 GHFTHIDTRDVK

-317 STPVPD
+317 STPVSD
-323 PSPAPTPKPSINNN
+323 PSPAPQPSINND

-348 RKLQEQLVKLGYNV
+348 RELQEWLVKLGYNV

-408 MEQNTATPEVEE
+408 MEQNVIIPEEE
-420 KKTFKVGDTV
+420 VKFETGMEVALLNGAVFTNGKTV
-430 RLVPGATYVGGGSI
+430 
-444 ASYIFD
+444 ASWMFN
-450 KKLYIREVRKD
+450 KKLYVRKVD
-461 GNYIIS
+461 GDNITIS
-467 TLKTGAITGMVSPEA
+467 TVKSGAVSGIVDKKWLKAWDNALVAAPGFDEY
-482 VVDYEGTAVVVQPN
+482 VVT
-496 FEPYL
+496 
-501 VKITASA
+501 ITADV
-508 LNVRAGAGTQYP
+508 LNVRAGAGTNYKINAQVKRHQKYT
-520 IITQLRKN
+520 IIDEKDGWGKMKN
-528 GVYTIVGE
+528 GT
-536 NGKWGKLKTSGWISL
+536 GWISL
-551 DYTKKLDLN
+551 EYAQKA
-560 NG
+560 

>member
-1 MSSKIIWDFLKKEGF
+1 M
-16 SDFGVA
+16 
-22 GLMGNLDAESALRPN
+22 
-37 NLQDTY
+37 
-43 SRSLGLSDAEYTAKV
+43 
-58 DNGTYTNFVRDSAGY
+58 
-73 GLAQWT
+73 
-79 YWSRKEN
+79 
-86 LLNYAKSKKKS
+86 
-97 IGDLEMQ
+97 
-104 LEFLVKELKTSYK
+104 KTSYK
-117 NSVYNILVNATTVQQ
+117 NSVYNILVNATTIQQ

-180 KGQKTKLSE
+180 KGQKTTLSE

-307 NEAKRTTFGG
+307 NEVKRTTFGG
-317 STPVPD
+317 GSTTSD
-323 PSPAPTPKPSINNN
+323 PSPTPQPSINNN

-348 RKLQEQLVKLGYNV
+348 RKLQEQLVKLGYNI

-408 MEQNTATPEVEE
+408 MEQNIVIPEEE
-420 KKTFKVGDTV
+420 VKFEAGMEVA
-430 RLVPGATYVGGGSI
+430 LLNGAVFTNGKAV
-444 ASYIFD
+444 ASWMFN
-450 KKLYIREVRKD
+450 KKLYVRKVN
-461 GNYIIS
+461 GENITIS
-467 TLKTGAITGMVSPEA
+467 TVKTGPVSGIVDKKWLKEWNGQLEA
-482 VVDYEGTAVVVQPN
+482 APGFESYVVM
-496 FEPYL
+496 
-501 VKITASA
+501 ITANV
-508 LNVRAGAGTQYP
+508 LNVRDDAGTDFKINAQVKKSQLFT
-520 IITQLRKN
+520 IIDEKD
-528 GVYTIVGE
+528 G
-536 NGKWGKLKTSGWISL
+536 WGKLKDGTGWISL
-551 DYTKKLDLN
+551 EYTRKL
-560 NG
+560 G

>member
-104 LEFLVKELKTSYK
+104 LEFLVQELKTSYK

-231 SGYRCPVHN
+231 SGYRCPIHN

-317 STPVPD
+317 STP
-323 PSPAPTPKPSINNN
+323 APTPTPTPQPSINND

-348 RKLQEQLVKLGYNV
+348 RELQEWLVKLGYNV

-377 AVIDFQRKH
+377 AVIDFQRKN
-386 NLKDDGIV
+386 NLDDDGIV
-394 GPLTENAIKEAIKN
+394 GPLTKKAIKEAVDKMNENVII
-408 MEQNTATPEVEE
+408 PEEE
-420 KKTFKVGDTV
+420 ELK
-430 RLVPGATYVGGGSI
+430 LEPGTEVMLTKDAIFTNGKSI
-444 ASYIFD
+444 ASWLFN
-450 KKLYIREVRKD
+450 KKLYVRKINGD
-461 GNYIIS
+461 DVIIS
-467 TLKTGAITGMVSPEA
+467 TVQSGAVSGIVNKKYLEKYNDSLIAAPGFEEYVIMITGD
-482 VVDYEGTAVVVQPN
+482 VV
-496 FEPYL
+496 
-501 VKITASA
+501 
-508 LNVRAGAGTQYP
+508 NVRAGANTKYKVNTQVKQNQLYT
-520 IITQLRKN
+520 IIDEKDGWGRLKN
-528 GVYTIVGE
+528 G
-536 NGKWGKLKTSGWISL
+536 SGWICL
-551 DYTKKLDLN
+551 DFTKKIEKK
-560 NG
+560 

>member
-104 LEFLVKELKTSYK
+104 LEFLVQELIISYK

-141 ERPANAA
+141 ERPANAV

-189 NFNSLEFDCHGS
+189 NFNSSEFDCHGS
-201 GCCSETIINP
+201 GCCSETIVNP

-267 EVAKYAESIG
+267 EVAKYAQSIG
-277 IKGIGLYETNAD
+277 IKGNGLYETNAD

-317 STPVPD
+317 STPAPN
-323 PSPAPTPKPSINNN
+323 PSPAPAPKPSVNNN
-337 VLSIGDTGEDV
+337 VLSIGDTGENV

-386 NLKDDGIV
+386 NLDDDGIV
-394 GPLTENAIKEAIKN
+394 GPLTENAIKEAIEN
-408 MEQNTATPEVEE
+408 MEQNVVTPDIE
-420 KKTFKVGDTV
+420 TFKIGEIAQ
-430 RLVPGATYVGGGSI
+430 LIPGATYIDGKSIPAWIINSKIYVRSEMQENNSI
-444 ASYIFD
+444 AFS
-450 KKLYIREVRKD
+450 
-461 GNYIIS
+461 IS
-467 TLKTGAITGMVSPEA
+467 KTGPITGVTNISNLMKYILGENIEINS
-482 VVDYEGTAVVVQPN
+482 N
-496 FEPYL
+496 FENY
-501 VKITASA
+501 VIKVTADV
-508 LNVRAGAGTQYP
+508 LNIRAGAGTNFKV
-520 IITQLRKN
+520 IGQLRKFDLC
-528 GVYTIVGE
+528 TIIAE
-536 NGKWGKLKTSGWISL
+536 KNNWGKLKNGTGWICL
-551 DYTKKLDLN
+551 DYVQKLKK

>member
-104 LEFLVKELKTSYK
+104 LEFLVQELKISYK

-141 ERPANAA
+141 ERPANAV

-189 NFNSLEFDCHGS
+189 NFNSSEFDCHGS
-201 GCCSETIINP
+201 GCCSETIVNP

-317 STPVPD
+317 STPAPN
-323 PSPAPTPKPSINNN
+323 PSPAPAPKPSVNNN
-337 VLSIGDTGEDV
+337 VLSIGDTGENV

-386 NLKDDGIV
+386 NLDDDGIV
-394 GPLTENAIKEAIKN
+394 GPLTENAIKEAIEN
-408 MEQNTATPEVEE
+408 MEQNVVTPDIE
-420 KKTFKVGDTV
+420 TFKIGEIAQ
-430 RLVPGATYVGGGSI
+430 LIPGATYIDGKSIPAWVINSKIYIRSEMQENNSI
-444 ASYIFD
+444 AFS
-450 KKLYIREVRKD
+450 
-461 GNYIIS
+461 IS
-467 TLKTGAITGMVSPEA
+467 KTGPITGVTNISNLMKYIPGENIEINS
-482 VVDYEGTAVVVQPN
+482 N
-496 FEPYL
+496 FENY
-501 VKITASA
+501 VIKVTANV
-508 LNVRAGAGTQYP
+508 LNIRAGAGTNFKV
-520 IITQLRKN
+520 IGQLRKFDLC
-528 GVYTIVGE
+528 TIIAE
-536 NGKWGKLKTSGWISL
+536 KNNWGKLKNGAGWICL
-551 DYTKKLDLN
+551 DYVQKLKK

>member
-104 LEFLVKELKTSYK
+104 LEFLVQELKISYK

-141 ERPANAA
+141 ERPANAV

-189 NFNSLEFDCHGS
+189 NFNSSEFDCHGS
-201 GCCSETIINP
+201 GCCSETIVNP

-317 STPVPD
+317 STPAPN
-323 PSPAPTPKPSINNN
+323 PSPAPAPKPSVNNN
-337 VLSIGDTGEDV
+337 VLSIGDTGENV

-386 NLKDDGIV
+386 NLDDDGIV
-394 GPLTENAIKEAIKN
+394 GPLTENAIKEAIEN
-408 MEQNTATPEVEE
+408 MEQNVVTPDIE
-420 KKTFKVGDTV
+420 TFKIGEIAQ
-430 RLVPGATYVGGGSI
+430 LIPGATYIDGKSIPAWVINSKIYIRSEMQENNSI
-444 ASYIFD
+444 AFS
-450 KKLYIREVRKD
+450 
-461 GNYIIS
+461 IS
-467 TLKTGAITGMVSPEA
+467 KTGPITGVTNISNLMKYIPGENIEINSTFENYVIK
-482 VVDYEGTAVVVQPN
+482 VTADV
-496 FEPYL
+496 
-501 VKITASA
+501 
-508 LNVRAGAGTQYP
+508 LNIRAGAGTNFKV
-520 IITQLRKN
+520 IDQLRKFDLC
-528 GVYTIVGE
+528 TIIAE
-536 NGKWGKLKTSGWISL
+536 KNNWGKLKNGAGWICL
-551 DYTKKLDLN
+551 DYVQKLKK

>member
-43 SRSLGLSDAEYTAKV
+43 SKKFKLSDAEYTAKV
-58 DNGTYTNFVRDSAGY
+58 DNGTYTDFVHDEAGY

-79 YWSRKEN
+79 YQSRKQN
-86 LLNYAKSKKKS
+86 LLDYAKSQRKS
-97 IGDLEMQ
+97 IGDLTMQ
-104 LEFLVKELKTSYK
+104 LEFLVKELKTSYT
-117 NSVYNILVNATTVQQ
+117 NSVYNILKNATSVQQ

-148 AQKSKRAAM
+148 SKKKERANM
-157 GQVYYDKYAK
+157 GQVYYNKYAK

-211 KLVEYVQKIRDHFGK
+211 KLIEYVQKIRDHFGK
-226 SITVT
+226 SITIT

-260 VSGVAPR
+260 VQGVAPR

-277 IKGIGLYETNAD
+277 IKGIGLYETSTD
-289 GHFTHVDTRDVK
+289 GHFTHVDTRDKK

-307 NEAKRTTFGG
+307 NEAPRTTFGG
-317 STPVPD
+317 GSSVT
-323 PSPAPTPKPSINNN
+323 PTPSIKDE
-337 VLSIGDTGEDV
+337 VLSIGDTGTEV
-348 RKLQEQLVKLGYNV
+348 KELQEWLVKLGYNV

-377 AVIDFQRKH
+377 AVIDFQRKN
-386 NLKDDGIV
+386 NLDDDGIV
-394 GPLTENAIKEAIKN
+394 GPLTKNAIKEAINK
-408 MEQNTATPEVEE
+408 MSENTIIIPEEE
-420 KKTFKVGDTV
+420 EFKIGDEV
-430 RLVPGATYVGGGSI
+430 SLIKGATFTNGKSI
-444 ASYIFD
+444 ASWMFN
-450 KKLYIREVRKD
+450 KKLYVRDIRDNNVT
-461 GNYIIS
+461 IS
-467 TLKTGAITGMVSPEA
+467 TVQTGLITGIVDKKWLKEYISEPEISK
-482 VVDYEGTAVVVQPN
+482 DFNPYVVQ
-496 FEPYL
+496 
-501 VKITASA
+501 ITANV
-508 LNVRAGAGTQYP
+508 LNVRAGAGTNYKIVSQVKRHD
-520 IITQLRKN
+520 L
-528 GVYTIVGE
+528 YTIIAE
-536 NGKWGKLKTSGWISL
+536 NENWGKLKSGLGWISL
-551 DYTKKLDLN
+551 DHVKKI
-560 NG
+560 GVK

>member
-86 LLNYAKSKKKS
+86 LLNYAKSKNKS
-97 IGDLEMQ
+97 IGNLEMQ
-104 LEFLVKELKTSYK
+104 LEFLVQELKTSYK

-231 SGYRCPVHN
+231 SGYRCPTHN

-317 STPVPD
+317 STPEPD
-323 PSPAPTPKPSINNN
+323 PTPAPQPSINND

-348 RKLQEQLVKLGYNV
+348 RELQEWLVKLGYNV

-386 NLKDDGIV
+386 DLDDDGIV
-394 GPLTENAIKEAIKN
+394 GPLTKKAIKEAIDMMDEN
-408 MEQNTATPEVEE
+408 VIIPEVEE
-420 KKTFKVGDTV
+420 LKLEAGTEVMLTKDAVFTNGKSV
-430 RLVPGATYVGGGSI
+430 
-444 ASYIFD
+444 ASWLFG
-450 KKLYIREVRKD
+450 KKLYVRKINGD
-461 GNYIIS
+461 NVTIS
-467 TLKTGAITGMVSPEA
+467 TVQSGAVSGIVDKKYLKKYDSTLIAAPGFEEYVVMITGD
-482 VVDYEGTAVVVQPN
+482 VV
-496 FEPYL
+496 
-501 VKITASA
+501 
-508 LNVRAGAGTQYP
+508 NVRAGAGTNYKAT
-520 IITQLRKN
+520 TQVKQHQL
-528 GVYTIVGE
+528 YTIVDEKDGWGRLK
-536 NGKWGKLKTSGWISL
+536 NGSGWICL
-551 DYTKKLDLN
+551 DFAKKIEKK
-560 NG
+560 

>member
-104 LEFLVKELKTSYK
+104 LEFLVQELKISYK

-189 NFNSLEFDCHGS
+189 NFNSSEFDCHGS
-201 GCCSETIINP
+201 GCCSETIVNP

-317 STPVPD
+317 STPAPN
-323 PSPAPTPKPSINNN
+323 PSPAPAPKPSVNNN
-337 VLSIGDTGEDV
+337 VLSIGDTGENV

-386 NLKDDGIV
+386 NLDDDGIV
-394 GPLTENAIKEAIKN
+394 GPLTENAIKEAIEN
-408 MEQNTATPEVEE
+408 MEQNVVTPDIE
-420 KKTFKVGDTV
+420 TFKIGEIAQ
-430 RLVPGATYVGGGSI
+430 LIPGATYIDGKSIPAWVINSKIYIRSEMQENNSI
-444 ASYIFD
+444 AFS
-450 KKLYIREVRKD
+450 
-461 GNYIIS
+461 IS
-467 TLKTGAITGMVSPEA
+467 KTGPITGVTNISNLMKYIPGENIEINS
-482 VVDYEGTAVVVQPN
+482 N
-496 FEPYL
+496 FENY
-501 VKITASA
+501 VIKVTADV
-508 LNVRAGAGTQYP
+508 LNIRAGAGTNFKV
-520 IITQLRKN
+520 IGQLRKFDLC
-528 GVYTIVGE
+528 TIIAE
-536 NGKWGKLKTSGWISL
+536 KNNWGKLKNGAGWICL
-551 DYTKKLDLN
+551 DYVQKLKK

>member
-1 MSSKIIWDFLKKEGF
+1 
-16 SDFGVA
+16 
-22 GLMGNLDAESALRPN
+22 
-37 NLQDTY
+37 
-43 SRSLGLSDAEYTAKV
+43 
-58 DNGTYTNFVRDSAGY
+58 
-73 GLAQWT
+73 
-79 YWSRKEN
+79 
-86 LLNYAKSKKKS
+86 
-97 IGDLEMQ
+97 
-104 LEFLVKELKTSYK
+104 
-117 NSVYNILVNATTVQQ
+117 
-132 ASDVVLMNF
+132 
-141 ERPANAA
+141 
-148 AQKSKRAAM
+148 M

-189 NFNSLEFDCHGS
+189 NFNSSEFDCHGS

-231 SGYRCPVHN
+231 SGYRCPIHN

-277 IKGIGLYETNAD
+277 IKGIGLYETGAD

-317 STPVPD
+317 STPAPD
-323 PSPAPTPKPSINNN
+323 PSPAPAPKPSINNN

-408 MEQNTATPEVEE
+408 MEQNVIIPEEE
-420 KKTFKVGDTV
+420 EVKLEEGMEVA
-430 RLVPGATYVGGGSI
+430 LLNGAVFTNGKSV
-444 ASYIFD
+444 ASWMFN
-450 KKLYIREVRKD
+450 KKLYVRKVNGD
-461 GNYIIS
+461 NITIS
-467 TLKTGAITGMVSPEA
+467 TIKSGAVSGIVDKKWLKAWDNALVAAPGFDEY
-482 VVDYEGTAVVVQPN
+482 VVT
-496 FEPYL
+496 
-501 VKITASA
+501 ITADV
-508 LNVRAGAGTQYP
+508 LNVRAGAGTNYKINAQVKRHQKYT
-520 IITQLRKN
+520 IIDEKDGWGKMKN
-528 GVYTIVGE
+528 GT
-536 NGKWGKLKTSGWISL
+536 GWISL
-551 DYTKKLDLN
+551 EYAQKA
-560 NG
+560 

>member
-43 SRSLGLSDAEYTAKV
+43 SRSLGLSDAEYTTKV

-104 LEFLVKELKTSYK
+104 LEFLVQELKTSYK

-189 NFNSLEFDCHGS
+189 NFNSSEFDCHGS

-231 SGYRCPVHN
+231 SGYRCPTHN

-317 STPVPD
+317 STSAPD
-323 PSPAPTPKPSINNN
+323 PSPAPQPSINNN
-337 VLSIGDTGEDV
+337 VLSIGDTGEEV
-348 RKLQEQLVKLGYNV
+348 RELQEWLVKLGYNI

-408 MEQNTATPEVEE
+408 MEQNVIIPEEE
-420 KKTFKVGDTV
+420 EVKLAEGMEVA
-430 RLVPGATYVGGGSI
+430 LLNGAVFTNGKSI
-444 ASYIFD
+444 ASWMFNRKLYVRKVNENNITISTVKSGAVSGIVD
-450 KKLYIREVRKD
+450 KKWLKVWDGALEAAPDFNSYIV
-461 GNYIIS
+461 
-467 TLKTGAITGMVSPEA
+467 M
-482 VVDYEGTAVVVQPN
+482 
-496 FEPYL
+496 
-501 VKITASA
+501 ITADV
-508 LNVRAGAGTQYP
+508 LNVRAGAGTNYKVN
-520 IITQLRKN
+520 TQVKKHQL
-528 GVYTIVGE
+528 YTIIDEKDG
-536 NGKWGKLKTSGWISL
+536 WGKLKNGSGWISL
-551 DYTKKLDLN
+551 EFTQKVK
-560 NG
+560 

>member
-104 LEFLVKELKTSYK
+104 LEFLVQELKISYK

-189 NFNSLEFDCHGS
+189 NFNSSEFDCHGS
-201 GCCSETIINP
+201 GCCSETIVNP

-317 STPVPD
+317 STPAPD
-323 PSPAPTPKPSINNN
+323 PSPAPAPKPSVNNN
-337 VLSIGDTGEDV
+337 VLSIGDTGENV

-386 NLKDDGIV
+386 NLDDDGIV
-394 GPLTENAIKEAIKN
+394 GSLTENAIKEAIEN
-408 MEQNTATPEVEE
+408 MEQNIVTSDIE
-420 KKTFKVGDTV
+420 TFKIGEIAQ
-430 RLVPGATYVGGGSI
+430 LIPGATYIDGKSIPAWVINSKIYVRSEMQENNSI
-444 ASYIFD
+444 AFS
-450 KKLYIREVRKD
+450 
-461 GNYIIS
+461 IS
-467 TLKTGAITGMVSPEA
+467 KTGPITGVTNISNLMKYIPGENIEINSTFENYVIK
-482 VVDYEGTAVVVQPN
+482 VTADV
-496 FEPYL
+496 
-501 VKITASA
+501 
-508 LNVRAGAGTQYP
+508 LNIRAGAGTNFKV
-520 IITQLRKN
+520 ISQLRKFDLC
-528 GVYTIVGE
+528 TIIAE
-536 NGKWGKLKTSGWISL
+536 KNNWGKLKNGAGWICL
-551 DYTKKLDLN
+551 DYVQKLKK

>member
-1 MSSKIIWDFLKKEGF
+1 
-16 SDFGVA
+16 
-22 GLMGNLDAESALRPN
+22 
-37 NLQDTY
+37 
-43 SRSLGLSDAEYTAKV
+43 
-58 DNGTYTNFVRDSAGY
+58 
-73 GLAQWT
+73 
-79 YWSRKEN
+79 
-86 LLNYAKSKKKS
+86 
-97 IGDLEMQ
+97 
-104 LEFLVKELKTSYK
+104 
-117 NSVYNILVNATTVQQ
+117 
-132 ASDVVLMNF
+132 MNF

-189 NFNSLEFDCHGS
+189 NFSSVEFDCHGS

-317 STPVPD
+317 STPAPD
-323 PSPAPTPKPSINNN
+323 PSPVPAPKPSVNNN

-377 AVIDFQRKH
+377 AVIDFQRKC

-394 GPLTENAIKEAIKN
+394 GPLTEKAIKEAIDK
-408 MEQNTATPEVEE
+408 MDKDDKIVIEE
-420 KKTFKVGDTV
+420 ENIETFDIGDLVKLLPGSTFSDGKAIPQWVINSKIYIRSAVNPRNDTV
-430 RLVPGATYVGGGSI
+430 AFSI
-444 ASYIFD
+444 S
-450 KKLYIREVRKD
+450 
-461 GNYIIS
+461 
-467 TLKTGAITGMVSPEA
+467 KTGAITGTTKISNLTKYVEDEIVS
-482 VVDYEGTAVVVQPN
+482 TN
-496 FEPYL
+496 FEPYI
-501 VKITASA
+501 VQITADV
-508 LNVRAGAGTQYP
+508 LNVRAGASIKHKITAQTKKFDLHT
-520 IITQLRKN
+520 IIAEAN
-528 GVYTIVGE
+528 G
-536 NGKWGKLKTSGWISL
+536 WGKLKNGTGWISL
-551 DYTKKLDLN
+551 EYTERFL
-560 NG
+560 